1 MRNLCWLALLSCSW
15 TLADTQ
21 VKVEANTLLRLP
33 ASGATLVLNRL
44 EVAEH
49 GTLLLPANLNE
60 LRVTELLLGRDAHIG
75 IAPSTQGFRLVV
87 LGGELAAG
95 SHISTRGAAGNGKK
109 PALAGRNLNLRLE
122 NVRLSALTVDLRGGA
137 GAAGHNG
144 RDGLA
149 GEAGGCLWGQASDGE
164 NGQPAGD
171 GQPGAA
177 GGQLRLEVP
186 ADFDPQAL
194 QYRLQGGTGGAA
206 GVAGRGGQGG
216 AVNNCL
222 LYDTAGGRAGQTGA
236 PGKTGSPGSDGSFK
250 REALTPA
257 GL

>member
-21 VKVEANTLLRLP
+21 IKVEANTLLRLP
-33 ASGATLVLNRL
+33 ASGATLALNRL

-87 LGGELAAG
+87 QGGDLAAG
-95 SHISTRGAAGNGKK
+95 SHISTRGAAGSSQK
-109 PALAGRNLNLRLE
+109 PALAGRDLNLRLE
-122 NVRLSALTVDLRGGA
+122 NVRVSDLNLDLRGGA
-137 GAAGHNG
+137 GAAGQHG
-144 RDGLA
+144 QDGLA

-164 NGQPAGD
+164 RGQLAGNGQS
-171 GQPGAA
+171 GAA

-186 ADFDPQAL
+186 VDFDPQVL
-194 QYRLQGGTGGAA
+194 KFNLQGGAGGAA
-206 GVAGRGGQGG
+206 GVAGQGGLGG

-222 LYDTAGGRAGQTGA
+222 FYDAAGGSAGQAGA
-236 PGKTGSPGSDGSFK
+236 VGKAGSSGPDGSFK
-250 REALTPA
+250 QLSLTPTS
-257 GL
+257 L

>member
-1 MRNLCWLALLSCSW
+1 MRNLGWLALLSCSW
-15 TLADTQ
+15 ALADTQ

-33 ASGATLVLNRL
+33 ASGATLVLTRL

-49 GTLLLPANLNE
+49 ATLLLPAKLNE

-75 IAPSTQGFRLVV
+75 IAPSVQGFRLVV
-87 LGGELAAG
+87 LGGDLAAG
-95 SHISTRGAAGNGKK
+95 SHISTRGAAGNSKK

-122 NVRLSALTVDLRGGA
+122 NVQLTDLTLDLRGGA

-144 RDGLA
+144 QDGLA

-164 NGQPAGD
+164 DGQPAGN

-177 GGQLRLEVP
+177 GGQLRLEVQ
-186 ADFDPQAL
+186 ADFDPQVL
-194 QYRLQGGTGGAA
+194 KFNLQGGAGGAA
-206 GVAGRGGQGG
+206 GAAGQGGRGG

-222 LYDTAGGRAGQTGA
+222 FYDTAGGSAGHAGA
-236 PGKTGSPGSDGSFK
+236 AGKAGSPGSDGSFTLLP
-250 REALTPA
+250 LTPA
-257 GL
+257 SL